1 MKSTWQACLWALLFL
16 KQFLLTTKLTIM
28 TKKINKDEEV
38 AAKLKAN
45 SQRAAAELLALT
57 VDQLDQVIK
66 FHEKEGVGPLFKGTK
81 ILDIL
86 LQLKKDKE
94 GGKEID
100 KDTYKKDLEAEL
112 DIMTQNL
119 KDAIDFGGLE

>member
-1 MKSTWQACLWALLFL
+1 MANE
-16 KQFLLTTKLTIM
+16 
-28 TKKINKDEEV
+28 KINKDEEV

-57 VDQLDQVIK
+57 VDQLEQVIE

-81 ILDIL
+81 ILAIL

-94 GGKEID
+94 DGKEID
-100 KDTYKKDLEAEL
+100 KDTYKKNLEAEL

>member
-1 MKSTWQACLWALLFL
+1 
-16 KQFLLTTKLTIM
+16 M

-57 VDQLDQVIK
+57 PNELEQVIE
-66 FHEKEGVGPLFKGTK
+66 FHKKEESGPLFKGTK

-94 GGKEID
+94 GGKEIN
-100 KDTYKKDLEAEL
+100 KDTYKKDLESEL
-112 DIMTQNL
+112 ETIIQNI
-119 KDAIDFGGLE
+119 KGAINFGGLE

>member
-1 MKSTWQACLWALLFL
+1 MANE
-16 KQFLLTTKLTIM
+16 
-28 TKKINKDEEV
+28 INKDQEV
-38 AAKLKAN
+38 AAMLKAN
-45 SQRAAAELLALT
+45 SQRAAAQFLTLT

-66 FHEKEGVGPLFKGTK
+66 FHKKEGVGPLFKGTK

-94 GGKEID
+94 DGKEID

-119 KDAIDFGGLE
+119 KDAIDFGGLTE

>member
-1 MKSTWQACLWALLFL
+1 MA
-16 KQFLLTTKLTIM
+16 
-28 TKKINKDEEV
+28 KINKDAEV
-38 AAKLKAN
+38 EANLKLLTQLTTNK
-45 SQRAAAELLALT
+45 LLDLT
-57 VDQLDQVIK
+57 PNELDQVIE
-66 FHEKEGVGPLFKGTK
+66 FHKKEESGPLFKGTK

-94 GGKEID
+94 NGKEVN

>member
-1 MKSTWQACLWALLFL
+1 MA
-16 KQFLLTTKLTIM
+16 
-28 TKKINKDEEV
+28 KINKDAEV
-38 AAKLKAN
+38 EANLKLLTQLTTNK
-45 SQRAAAELLALT
+45 LLDLT
-57 VDQLDQVIK
+57 PNELDQVIE
-66 FHEKEGVGPLFKGTK
+66 FHKKEESGSLFKGTK

-94 GGKEID
+94 NGKEVN